1 MNKRIL
7 AIAAVTMLLATVV
20 AVAGCSGSGGGKT
33 FAANWVTPT
42 VNGNTVTI
50 PASVI
55 KTRNDV
61 HFKLA
66 TAQGQIGF
74 VAYELNGVTQ
84 VRARLCVPCRG
95 ESFTLKGDTL
105 VCDTCGTTFSA
116 TTGKGI
122 GGVQACQSYAKVAA
136 PFATSADGSTI
147 MMNLTDLQTAY
158 DKTLK
163 RLQ

>member
-1 MNKRIL
+1 MN
-7 AIAAVTMLLATVV
+7 
-20 AVAGCSGSGGGKT
+20 GSH
-33 FAANWVTPT
+33 
-42 VNGNTVTI
+42 VTI
-50 PASVI
+50 PASVVTS
-55 KTRNDV
+55 KNNV
-61 HFKLA
+61 HFALS
-66 TAQGQIGF
+66 TAQGQMGF
-74 VAYELNGVTQ
+74 VAYALNGVTQ

-136 PFATSADGSTI
+136 PFTTSADGKIT
-147 MMNLTDLQTAY
+147 MNLTDLQTAY